1 MVCRLVYQP
10 LFGSALLPA
19 NRQLDAFATVDS
31 YQSVFCLSKLRR
43 WHNLF
48 YLKPIL
54 NCGHQGVLNRVTLL
68 VNNGKDV
75 FVIQPT
81 GSGLSIIFP
90 KVVASCCERD
100 DFEDHFC
107 CIH

>member
-1 MVCRLVYQP
+1 MVCRLDYQP
-10 LFGSALLPA
+10 LFGNALLLP

-31 YQSVFCLSKLRR
+31 YQSVFCLFKLSRQR
-43 WHNLF
+43 NLF

-54 NCGHQGVLNRVTLL
+54 NGGHQGILNRVTLL
-68 VNNGKDV
+68 VNGKDV

-90 KVVASCCERD
+90 TVVDSYCERD